1 MQLDA
6 VRDMRKQKGS
16 LTKSN
21 TTQALTPQRKVRV
34 EGERMGETSAS
45 AGTFDAE
52 LDSGE
57 TTRAPQPAD
66 DTVLAWS
73 DDAAPDV
80 ELERAPWGVAW
91 RRAAVVLAVC
101 LMAAALVVLAWREL
115 PAQRA
120 EEAGPPRADTAIAMA
135 QADAPAPS
143 TEPAVAPGPPLPA
156 TTGTVAQKMTTPPPP
171 PGAAV
176 DPDTIY
182 LEMLSDAGVKA
193 PTNEKAIANG
203 HLICQRLDQGNT
215 VQAVVAEVA
224 RINPSLDPARSTG
237 VVYAAIDAYCPQ
249 YEDRGTH

>member
-1 MQLDA
+1 M
-6 VRDMRKQKGS
+6 
-16 LTKSN
+16 TKSN

-66 DTVLAWS
+66 DTVRAWS

-80 ELERAPWGVAW
+80 EPERAPWGVAW

-120 EEAGPPRADTAIAMA
+120 EEGGAPRPDTPIAMA
-135 QADAPAPS
+135 HAGAPVPS
-143 TEPAVAPGPPLPA
+143 TEPTVAPSAPLPP
-156 TTGTVAQKMTTPPPP
+156 TTGSVAQKMTAPPRPP
-171 PGAAV
+171 AAAV
-176 DPDTIY
+176 DPDAIY
-182 LEMLSDAGVKA
+182 LQMLSDAGVKA
-193 PTNEKAIANG
+193 PTNEKAITNG
-203 HLICQRLDQGNT
+203 HLICERLDQGNT

-224 RINPSLDPARSTG
+224 RVNPSLDPARSRG
-237 VVYAAIDAYCPQ
+237 VVYAAIDAYCPH
-249 YEDRGTH
+249 YEDRGKR